1 MNEDNRALTS
11 IDLDGTVLEI
21 ENKVNLA
28 VLINKQK

>member
-28 VLINKQK
+28 VLINK

>member
-11 IDLDGTVLEI
+11 TDLDGTVLEI

-28 VLINKQK
+28 VLINK